1 MVIFADSAK
10 RLKGYLGQC
19 GIKDRDATMF
29 MRMILAFIFHRG
41 SMSCSAA
48 AGAISSDPV
57 HRGNISRFLSH
68 ARHRKVDFNK
78 PLIERLLRKES
89 KQGRFI
95 FIVDATQKTQ
105 ASKKVQ
111 NTYTCS
117 ASLPGKKKKESKKPS
132 HKKRYN
138 RAKAFPK
145 SIHSFT
151 FGLLITPSGF
161 RIPFQRPYYTN
172 THCKEHSLK
181 HRSTADS
188 AAEMI
193 RSLPLPEGADVIV
206 LGDSAYDAQVVRDA
220 CEQRGYKWIFPS
232 NAERVYPGPRGQRQ
246 KIRSRLKDWEKLS
259 VKRHR
264 LRASTGKYAN
274 YRRLSKY
281 RVGPKRKSQD
291 YYVHQEKVEVH
302 NVGYVQLVFSTM
314 KENLKNATPDDVKIL
329 MTNAVNMSVDEIIE
343 LYSIRWQI
351 ELFFKELKTCLG
363 FAQYSF
369 KDFRAV
375 ETWVE
380 LAITAILFLEDL
392 RATRMVD
399 KRLDAQRKQWWARQR
414 VHGLCHAV
422 RQEFQ
427 IRELK
432 FIEDRLKTS
441 GGISK
446 LKRWIS
452 AAIPNEFRIS
462 T

>member
-19 GIKDRDATMF
+19 GIKDHDATMF
-29 MRMILAFIFHRG
+29 MRLILAFIFHRG

-48 AGAISSDPV
+48 AGAIGSDTV
-57 HRGNISRFLSH
+57 HRGNISRFLSQ

-78 PLIERLLRKES
+78 PLIEQLLRKES
-89 KQGRFI
+89 KHGRFI

-117 ASLPGKKKKESKKPS
+117 ASLPDKKKKASKTPA
-132 HKKRYN
+132 HKRRYN

-151 FGLLITPSGF
+151 FGLLITPSGL

-172 THCKEHSLK
+172 THCKEHSQK
-181 HRSTADS
+181 HRSTAQS

-193 RSLPLPEGADVIV
+193 LALPIPEGSDVIV
-206 LGDSAYDAQVVRDA
+206 LGDSAYDAQVVREA
-220 CEQRGYKWIFPS
+220 CQRRGYKWIFPC
-232 NAERVYPGPRGQRQ
+232 NAERVYPGTRGKR
-246 KIRSRLKDWEKLS
+246 KKLRSRLEDWNQLS

-264 LRASTGKYAN
+264 LQASTGKYAN

-281 RVGPKRKSQD
+281 RVGPKMKNQD
-291 YYVHQEKVEVH
+291 FYVHQEKVEVH

-314 KENLKNATPDDVKIL
+314 KKNLQNATPDDVKIL
-329 MTNAVNMSVDEIIE
+329 MTNAVNMKVDEILE
-343 LYSIRWQI
+343 LYSLRWQI
-351 ELFFKELKTCLG
+351 ELFFKELKSCLG

-380 LAITAILFLEDL
+380 LAITTILFLEDL

-399 KRLDAQRKQWWARQR
+399 KRLDHQQRQWWARQR

-422 RQEFQ
+422 RQEFH

-432 FIEDRLKTS
+432 FIESRLKTS
-441 GGISK
+441 RGISK
-446 LKRWIS
+446 LKRLIL
-452 AAIPNEFRIS
+452 AAVPNEFRLS